1 MIATGRLGPGQRLP
15 SETELCAQLGVS
27 RSSLREAVRML
38 GALGVVESR
47 HGSGTYVSSLDA
59 PHIVGAL
66 SLTVGLLP
74 LSGLLEIYSLRQVLE
89 AHAAAQ
95 AAARL
100 DGAVLSE
107 MREIL
112 QELESEDEP
121 ERASALD
128 HRFHSLVDEQAGNPT
143 LASLLR
149 VFRSRSRAY
158 QIYGEDTAE
167 VKLRSDQGHRAIL
180 NALADRDPTAAASA
194 ASAHVAQTR
203 AWLQLL
209 QPRPATNGEE

>member
-1 MIATGRLGPGQRLP
+1 
-15 SETELCAQLGVS
+15 
-27 RSSLREAVRML
+27 ML

-47 HGSGTYVSSLDA
+47 HGSGTYVSALDA

-74 LSGLLEIYSLRQVLE
+74 LDGLLEIYSLRQVLE

-95 AAARL
+95 AAARSNTE
-100 DGAVLSE
+100 VLE
-107 MREIL
+107 RLREVL
-112 QELESEDEP
+112 ADLESEDDP
-121 ERASALD
+121 ERASELD

-143 LASLLR
+143 LASLLQ

-194 ASAHVAQTR
+194 ASDHVAQTK
-203 AWLQLL
+203 AWLSLL
-209 QPRPATNGEE
+209 QPRPVDE